1 MRRHV
6 FLLAFMCVLLQGP
19 ARAAD
24 VAAGLT
30 EALVVGTDR
39 VVEQLGRPGG
49 FLDDPKARIPLPGAL
64 EQAQSA
70 LQMVGMSGMVD
81 DLELRM
87 NRAAEQATPV
97 ARDLVVEAIRGL
109 TFQDAAAILNG
120 PNDSATRY
128 LEQKTSGP
136 LAKEMYPI
144 VDEAL
149 AEAGAVQALESV
161 VGEYEAIPFADTLDV
176 DLTGHVVS
184 YAEKAIFNYLAQE
197 EAAIRTNPA
206 ARTTSLLE
214 SVFGG

>member
-6 FLLAFMCVLLQGP
+6 IPIAFICMLPEGP
-19 ARAAD
+19 GRAAD

-70 LQMVGMSGMVD
+70 LQMVGMSNMVD

-149 AEAGAVQALESV
+149 AEAGAVQVFESV